1 MINNQ
6 VILIIVIIPILFLF
20 NNTLNIFGQ
29 QTFFASSTLDSELT
43 TYENSEKGIS
53 ILYPTNWVPMENE
66 FGIAFF
72 PLSFDFS
79 NNQPPGVSIL
89 IRPSTSNTVEELVN
103 NEINDISQQV
113 LKFKLIEKNPF
124 SLGGISAYNILFT
137 HFDPTT
143 QTEIQTLQ
151 AFTIKNGKD
160 YGITYQASAQDY
172 STYLPIIQ
180 QMIHSFRFI
189 DSSFGTIQ

>member
-1 MINNQ
+1 MNSNQ

-20 NNTLNIFGQ
+20 NNILNIFGQ
-29 QTFFASSTLDSELT
+29 QTFFASTLDSELT

-53 ILYPTNWVPMENE
+53 ILYPSNWLPMENE

-72 PLSFDFS
+72 PLSFD
-79 NNQPPGVSIL
+79 NQPPGVSIL
-89 IRPSTSNTVEELVN
+89 IRPSASITVEELVN
-103 NEINDISQQV
+103 NVIKDVSQQV

-124 SLGGISAYNILFT
+124 SLGGVNAYNILFT
-137 HFDPTT
+137 HFDSTT

-172 STYLPIIQ
+172 STYLPIIK

-189 DSSFGTIQ
+189 DSSVGTIQ